1 MAKVLVTRILPPQTQ
16 ARLLQQGLEL
26 TQWDKD
32 CAMPRD
38 QLLEKVQGKSISCRN
53 NQTKKLTLFLG
64 VDGLLCLLT
73 DKIDDEL
80 LDAAGRKKK
89 TRIEKQ

>member
-1 MAKVLVTRILPPQTQ
+1 
-16 ARLLQQGLEL
+16 
-26 TQWDKD
+26 
-32 CAMPRD
+32 
-38 QLLEKVQGKSISCRN
+38 
-53 NQTKKLTLFLG
+53 

-89 TRIEKQ
+89 KKNENRKTIKYM